1 MISVNL
7 FLKYIIGN
15 SRDLFNFIFILIGI
29 FLLKDN
35 AITISSFLI
44 AYMYKDRV
52 INLLTYF
59 TSIIEQ
65 MKDFNISANR
75 VFEII
80 SSDILKK
87 EEFGNKDIKKLEGN
101 FEFKNVKFSY
111 NNKQKVLKNL
121 SFKINANETIAFVG
135 KSGSG
140 KSTIF
145 SLINKLYNIDDGSI
159 KLDGVNINDL
169 SKDTIRNN
177 MSIITQNPYIFNF
190 SIKDNLKLVKSN
202 MTDKEMKEICKMAS
216 LHDFIMTL
224 PDKYDTLIGEGGV
237 TLSGGQR
244 QRLAIARALLKKTEI
259 IMFDEA
265 TSALDNET
273 QYEIKKAINNM
284 KGQYTILI
292 VAHRLSTVIDSDR
305 IIIID
310 DGKNIGEG
318 THEDL
323 IKNNEFYK
331 HLYLTELE

>member
-310 DGKNIGEG
+310 DGKNIGKG